1 MSSRHHAQ
9 QDADAMHSPP
19 PQPGVQRRDLARLA
33 LGGLAAL
40 PALSALPA
48 LAQGRDAAAVP
59 PAAASNVNRSVPVPA
74 RRLPRLGLALGGGT
88 ARGFAHI
95 GVLKSLVQA
104 GIQPDVVAGCSAGAL
119 VGAFHA
125 AGFTPWQLEEVA
137 LRVRDSDI
145 ADFTSAGKR
154 GMLAGDTLFR
164 FINDLLKGARIEAL
178 HTRFAAVSTDL
189 RSGELVVLRTG
200 LVAEAVCASC
210 AVPGVFLPREIGG
223 RELVDGALVSP
234 LPVGTARQLGCDI
247 VLAVDVGSR
256 PNRAA
261 LSGLYEVML
270 QSFEIM
276 GRSLALQEAK
286 TAELLLQPDT
296 SAYAST
302 NFNARR
308 EMIQVGYEAA
318 QRALPELRRRLN
330 TPMRLRT
337 GAL

>member
-1 MSSRHHAQ
+1 MSTRRSAPQHPVPVNTPAE
-9 QDADAMHSPP
+9 
-19 PQPGVQRRDLARLA
+19 QPGLHRRELVRMA
-33 LGGLAAL
+33 LGGLVAL
-40 PALSALPA
+40 PALPA
-48 LAQGRDAAAVP
+48 LAQTGNAAGAGPSASATV
-59 PAAASNVNRSVPVPA
+59 AAPA
-74 RRLPRLGLALGGGT
+74 RRMPRLGLALGGGT

-104 GIQPDVVAGCSAGAL
+104 GIRPDVVVGCSAGAL

-137 LRVRDSDI
+137 LRVRDTDI
-145 ADFTSAGKR
+145 ADFASAGKR

-164 FINDLLKGARIEAL
+164 FVNDLLKGARIEEL
-178 HTRFAAVSTDL
+178 PTRFAAVATDL
-189 RSGELVVLRTG
+189 RSGELVVLRNG
-200 LVAEAVCASC
+200 LVADAVCASC
-210 AVPGVFLPREIGG
+210 CVPGVFLPRELGG

-234 LPVGTARQLGCDI
+234 LPVSTARLLGCDI

-276 GRSLALQEAK
+276 GRALTQQEAK

-308 EMIQVGYEAA
+308 EMIQVGYETA

-330 TPMRLRT
+330 TPMRVRA
-337 GAL
+337 GVI

>member
-1 MSSRHHAQ
+1 MPAPL
-9 QDADAMHSPP
+9 A
-19 PQPGVQRRDLARLA
+19 QPGRRDWVRLA

-40 PALSALPA
+40 PALPA
-48 LAQGRDAAAVP
+48 LAQGRDPKAEAA
-59 PAAASNVNRSVPVPA
+59 AAASNPKAGAGTPLAA

-95 GVLKSLVQA
+95 GVLKSLEQA
-104 GIQPDVVAGCSAGAL
+104 GIKADVVAGCSAGAL
-119 VGAFHA
+119 VGALHA
-125 AGFTPWQLEEVA
+125 AGLTPWQLEEVA

-164 FINDLLKGARIEAL
+164 FINELLKGARIETL
-178 HTRFAAVSTDL
+178 PTRFAAVATDL

-200 LVAEAVCASC
+200 

-234 LPVGTARQLGCDI
+234 LPVSTARLLGCDL

-276 GRSLALQEAK
+276 GRSLTLQEAK

-302 NFNARR
+302 NFNVRR

-330 TPMRLRT
+330 TPMRLRS
-337 GAL
+337 GAI

>member
-1 MSSRHHAQ
+1 MSARTGTAPAPGAT
-9 QDADAMHSPP
+9 DTLL
-19 PQPGVQRRDLARLA
+19 QPSGLQRRDLVRLA
-33 LGGLAAL
+33 LGGLATLPAL
-40 PALSALPA
+40 PAM
-48 LAQGRDAAAVP
+48 AQGR
-59 PAAASNVNRSVPVPA
+59 AAASSGAASSPGPGAAAPA
-74 RRLPRLGLALGGGT
+74 RRMPRLGLALGGGT

-95 GVLKSLVQA
+95 GVLKSLAQA
-104 GIQPDVVAGCSAGAL
+104 GIQPAVVAGCSAGAL

-125 AGFTPWQLEEVA
+125 AGLTPWQLEEVA

-178 HTRFAAVSTDL
+178 PTRFAAVATDL

-200 LVAEAVCASC
+200 LVADAVCASC

-223 RELVDGALVSP
+223 RELVDGGLVSP
-234 LPVGTARQLGCDI
+234 LPVSTARQLGCDI

-276 GRSLALQEAK
+276 GRALTHQEAK
-286 TAELLLQPDT
+286 TAELVLQPDT

-302 NFNARR
+302 NFNVRR

-318 QRALPELRRRLN
+318 QRVLPELRRRLN
-330 TPMRLRT
+330 TPMRTRT
-337 GAL
+337 GAI

>member
-1 MSSRHHAQ
+1 MSADHRTP
-9 QDADAMHSPP
+9 QDTNGMPAPLA
-19 PQPGVQRRDLARLA
+19 QPGRRDWVRLA

-40 PALSALPA
+40 PALPA
-48 LAQGRDAAAVP
+48 LAQGRDPKAEAA
-59 PAAASNVNRSVPVPA
+59 AAASNPKAGAGTPLAA

-95 GVLKSLVQA
+95 GVLKSLEQA
-104 GIQPDVVAGCSAGAL
+104 GIKADVVAGCSAGAL
-119 VGAFHA
+119 VGALHA
-125 AGFTPWQLEEVA
+125 AGLTPWQLEEVA

-164 FINDLLKGARIEAL
+164 FINELLKGARIETL
-178 HTRFAAVSTDL
+178 PTRFAAVATDL

-200 LVAEAVCASC
+200 

-234 LPVGTARQLGCDI
+234 LPVSTARLLGCDL

-276 GRSLALQEAK
+276 GRSLTLQEAK

-302 NFNARR
+302 NFNVRR

-330 TPMRLRT
+330 TPMRLRS
-337 GAL
+337 GAI